1 MKAPV
6 RAEADAAQ
14 SFPGHTMILLVDAN
28 ESSFARL
35 NRLLREDGHATEIV
49 ESRTEAMD
57 FLSARRDCE
66 LVICDLD
73 LREADGFELLGC
85 IARNHPEV
93 AVILTSE
100 RREIDMVRKAFRM
113 GAADLLPKPICRSSF
128 LASVNGVIEQ
138 IRLRRQTL
146 SYWQGLEHLV
156 CQRSQQLQALM
167 TDLELSCEITI
178 QAMGE
183 LLDLRDEE
191 TEGHS
196 RRVTAYTYALA
207 NAMGVQPSELK
218 TMVRGAFLHDIG
230 KIAVPDAIL
239 RKPGPL
245 TPDEMEIMRRHC
257 HHGYSIVSKLPSLA
271 EAAEIV
277 YAHQEAFDGSG
288 YPRGLRGEEIPLG
301 ARIFAIADALDAIT
315 SDRPYRKASSFSFA
329 IEEIERCGGSQFDP
343 AVLKA
348 FTAIRIETWELLRA
362 ESGQRCHLPERG
374 RAAA

>member
-1 MKAPV
+1 
-6 RAEADAAQ
+6 
-14 SFPGHTMILLVDAN
+14 MILLVDDDAA
-28 ESSFARL
+28 SSARL
-35 NRLLREDGHATEIV
+35 DQHLREDGHATEIV
-49 ESRTEAMD
+49 RSVADALACVSVR
-57 FLSARRDCE
+57 SDCE
-66 LVICDLD
+66 LVICDVD
-73 LREADGFELLGC
+73 LHQASGFGLLEC
-85 IARNHPEV
+85 IARNYPEV

-100 RREIDMVRKAFRM
+100 RREIGVVRKAFRM

-128 LASVNGVIEQ
+128 LASVNGALEQ

-146 SYWQGLEHLV
+146 SYWQSLEALV
-156 CQRSQQLQALM
+156 CQRSQQLDALM
-167 TDLELSCEITI
+167 TDLEMSCEVTI

-207 NAMGVQPSELK
+207 TAMGVRPAELK
-218 TMVRGAFLHDIG
+218 TVVRGAFLHDIG

-239 RKPGPL
+239 LKPGPL
-245 TPDEMEIMRRHC
+245 TPEEMEIMRRHC

-288 YPRGLRGEEIPLG
+288 YPRGLQGEEIPLG
-301 ARIFAIADALDAIT
+301 ARIFAIADTLDAIT
-315 SDRPYRKASSFSFA
+315 SDRPYRNASSFAYA
-329 IEEIERCGGSQFDP
+329 IEEIKRCCGSQFDP

-348 FTAIRIETWELLRA
+348 FIAIPCETWEMLRA
-362 ESGQRCHLPERG
+362 ETGRRCRALELVG
-374 RAAA
+374 AAA